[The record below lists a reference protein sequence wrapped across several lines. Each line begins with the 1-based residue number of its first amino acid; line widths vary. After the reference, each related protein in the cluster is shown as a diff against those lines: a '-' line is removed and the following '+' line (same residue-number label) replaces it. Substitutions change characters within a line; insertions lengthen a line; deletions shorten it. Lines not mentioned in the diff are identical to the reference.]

1 MTSSALLL
9 AAEGEAQ
16 NPLLPAIYDI
26 VWSII
31 PFSLVLFLFWR
42 IVLPRLQ
49 KTLDERSSAIEGGIA
64 QAETAQAEAKV
75 ALEKYNNLLTDA
87 RAEAA
92 EIRDLARTEGAVILA
107 EMKENAQAEANRIAA
122 TAKTQIEAERHQAVL
137 SLRKEVGA
145 LALDLAVLLGVVTVT
160 GEQRVATSWGWLDD
174 VIHRPDA
181 VRILLVHDLNLRHV
195 AMVDAHGLAEV
206 SIDRGDE
213 LVRRGRR

>member
-1 MTSSALLL
+1 MNTSALLL

-31 PFSLVLFLFWR
+31 PFALVLFLFWR

-75 ALEKYNNLLTDA
+75 ALEKYNKLLADA

-107 EMKENAQAEANRIAA
+107 EMKDNAQAEANRIAA
-122 TAKTQIEAERHQAVL
+122 TAKIQIEAERHQAVL

-145 LALDLAVLLGVVTVT
+145 LALDLAAAVVQERLSEDAKAASVVDKLLADLDR
-160 GEQRVATSWGWLDD
+160 EQAAPKKAAATKA
-174 VIHRPDA
+174 PA
-181 VRILLVHDLNLRHV
+181 KK
-195 AMVDAHGLAEV
+195 APAKKAAK
-206 SIDRGDE
+206 
-213 LVRRGRR
+213 

>member
-1 MTSSALLL
+1 MNSSALLL

-31 PFSLVLFLFWR
+31 PFALVLFLFWR

-75 ALEKYNNLLTDA
+75 ALEKYNKLLADA

-92 EIRDLARTEGAVILA
+92 GIRDIARTEGAVILA
-107 EMKENAQAEANRIAA
+107 EMKDNAQAEANRIAA
-122 TAKTQIEAERHQAVL
+122 AAKTQIEAERHQAVL

-145 LALDLAVLLGVVTVT
+145 LALDLAAAVVQERLSEDAKAASVVDKLL
-160 GEQRVATSWGWLDD
+160 A
-174 VIHRPDA
+174 
-181 VRILLVHDLNLRHV
+181 DLNREQAAV
-195 AMVDAHGLAEV
+195 KKAPAKKAAK
-206 SIDRGDE
+206 
-213 LVRRGRR
+213 

>member
-1 MTSSALLL
+1 MNPSALLL

-31 PFSLVLFLFWR
+31 PFALVLFLFWR

-75 ALEKYNNLLTDA
+75 ALEKYNKLLADA

-92 EIRDLARTEGAVILA
+92 GIRDIARTEGAVILA
-107 EMKENAQAEANRIAA
+107 EMKDNAQAEANRIAA
-122 TAKTQIEAERHQAVL
+122 AAKTQIEAERHQAVL

-145 LALDLAVLLGVVTVT
+145 LALDLAAAVVQERLSEDAKAASVVDKLLADLDR
-160 GEQRVATSWGWLDD
+160 EQA
-174 VIHRPDA
+174 A
-181 VRILLVHDLNLRHV
+181 VKK
-195 AMVDAHGLAEV
+195 APAKKAAK
-206 SIDRGDE
+206 
-213 LVRRGRR
+213 

>member
-1 MTSSALLL
+1 MNSSALLL

-31 PFSLVLFLFWR
+31 PFALVLFLFWR

-64 QAETAQAEAKV
+64 QAESAQAEAKK
-75 ALEKYNNLLTDA
+75 ALEKYNKLLTDA

-107 EMKENAQAEANRIAA
+107 EMKDNAQAEANRIAA
-122 TAKTQIEAERHQAVL
+122 AAKTQIEAERHQAVL

-145 LALDLAVLLGVVTVT
+145 LALDLAAAVVQERLSEDAKAASVVDKLLADLDR
-160 GEQRVATSWGWLDD
+160 EQSAPKKTAASVKAPAKKAT
-174 VIHRPDA
+174 A
-181 VRILLVHDLNLRHV
+181 KK
-195 AMVDAHGLAEV
+195 AAT
-206 SIDRGDE
+206 
-213 LVRRGRR
+213 

>member
-1 MTSSALLL
+1 MNTSALLL

-31 PFSLVLFLFWR
+31 PFALVLFLFWR

-75 ALEKYNNLLTDA
+75 ALEKYNKLLADA

-107 EMKENAQAEANRIAA
+107 EMKDNAQAEANRIAA

-145 LALDLAVLLGVVTVT
+145 LALDLAAAVVQERLSEDAKAASVVDKLLADLDR
-160 GEQRVATSWGWLDD
+160 EQAAPKKAAATKA
-174 VIHRPDA
+174 PA
-181 VRILLVHDLNLRHV
+181 KK
-195 AMVDAHGLAEV
+195 APAKKAAK
-206 SIDRGDE
+206 
-213 LVRRGRR
+213 